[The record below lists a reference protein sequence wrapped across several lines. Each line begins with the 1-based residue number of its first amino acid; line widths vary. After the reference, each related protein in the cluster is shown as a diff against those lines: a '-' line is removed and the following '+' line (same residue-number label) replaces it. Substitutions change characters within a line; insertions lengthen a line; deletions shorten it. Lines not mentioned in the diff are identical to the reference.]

1 MVRAEVA
8 DPAPSVMVPGENE
21 QAKVLGRPAQ
31 ESEIGVFEA
40 PDCIFAV
47 TVRVADFPAGIVI
60 AFAEAP
66 NEMAIG
72 IGIGDDGGVV
82 AATQLGL

>member
-8 DPAPSVMVPGENE
+8 DPAPGVIVAGENE
-21 QAKVLGRPAQ
+21 QARVLGRPAQ

-47 TVRVADFPAGIVI
+47 TVKLADFPAGIVI
-60 AFAEAP
+60 AFTEAP
-66 NEMAIG
+66 KEMAIG
-72 IGIGDDGGVV
+72 VGDDGGVV
-82 AATQLGL
+82 AAQVGM

>member
-1 MVRAEVA
+1 MAA
-8 DPAPSVMVPGENE
+8 GENE

-31 ESEIGVFEA
+31 DSEIGVFEA

-47 TVRVADFPAGIVI
+47 TVKVADFPAGIVI

-66 NEMAIG
+66 NDMVIG
-72 IGIGDDGGVV
+72 VDVGGGVTGGVV
-82 AATQLGL
+82 LTQEGL